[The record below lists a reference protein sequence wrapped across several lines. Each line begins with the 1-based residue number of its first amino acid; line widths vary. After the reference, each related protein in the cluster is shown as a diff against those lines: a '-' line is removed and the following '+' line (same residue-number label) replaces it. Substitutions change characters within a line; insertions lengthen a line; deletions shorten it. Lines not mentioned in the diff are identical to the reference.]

1 MRSAKASF
9 GHVTRRRFLTSAL
22 GISSLGL
29 FAISRT
35 WSRPAGAATHDPAL
49 SGRTRTLALHW
60 SPAAPPTFNPLFTTA
75 GSEQQV
81 ERLVLGALLKMND
94 NLVPVPDLAERWD
107 VSPDAKTYT
116 FYLHKNIRWSD
127 GRPLT
132 AEDVLFTFERGVDKR
147 TGSVWAARLGW
158 IEGAAAY
165 AQQKADRVTGL
176 EALDSH
182 TVRIRLAKP
191 HAGFLTILGNY
202 SGLGILPK
210 HVLKDVPPD
219 KLREHRFSM
228 APTVG
233 AGAFTFVKYESDQY
247 VELKR
252 NDNYFRGKV
261 TVERIFLKILQPD
274 VGLAQLQ
281 TGEVDFAM
289 VPVEEV
295 NRLKRD
301 PRLTIHSVRSP
312 SYMRIAINCQ
322 KPYLKDKR
330 VRQAMMYAIDRQGI
344 ADSIY
349 RGQAV
354 LVNSPIFGP
363 DWMGQPEF
371 NRYPFDPSK
380 AKALLREAG
389 WESNQ
394 KVALMISGR
403 HGKEQEAYEPIIQQ
417 QLRDVGMLVEMRRE
431 DYAAARKYTDVGDF
445 DLYSDGFGMY
455 RAEPSIPGDFFT
467 TRAIPPGGINY
478 VRYSNSTV
486 DQLFDQGLAVVDRT
500 KRKEIYTEIA
510 RILNDELPNIFLLSP
525 YWNYATSRRLQGFMP
540 PSYADN
546 YLWNAEEWS
555 VTE

>member
-1 MRSAKASF
+1 MKSSKLNGKR
-9 GHVTRRRFLTSAL
+9 VTRRHFLKSTLGASGGALLTASGGWPRSAE
-22 GISSLGL
+22 
-29 FAISRT
+29 
-35 WSRPAGAATHDPAL
+35 AATQAPAV
-49 SGRTRTLALHW
+49 SGRAGTVTLHW
-60 SPAAPPTFNPLFTTA
+60 SPAAPSTFSPLFTTA

-94 NLVPVPDLAERWD
+94 NLMPVPDLAERWD

-132 AEDVLFTFERGVDKR
+132 AEDVLFTFERGIDKR
-147 TGSVWAARLGW
+147 TGSVWAARLGS
-158 IEGAAAY
+158 IEGAADY
-165 AQQKADRVTGL
+165 AQQKADKVAGL
-176 EALDSH
+176 EALDPH

-210 HVLKDVPPD
+210 HILKDVPPD
-219 KLREHRFSM
+219 KLREHRFCI

-233 AGAFTFVKYESDQY
+233 AGAFTFVKYEPDQY
-247 VELKR
+247 VELRR
-252 NDNYFRGKV
+252 NDGYFRGKV
-261 TVERIFLKILQPD
+261 NVERMFLKILQPD

-281 TGEVDFAM
+281 TGEVDFAK
-289 VPVEEV
+289 VPIEDVD
-295 NRLKRD
+295 RLKRN
-301 PRLTIHSVRSP
+301 PRSNIHSARSP

-330 VRQAMMYAIDRQGI
+330 VRQAMMYAVDRQGI
-344 ADSIY
+344 VDTIY

-371 NRYPFDPSK
+371 NRYPFDP
-380 AKALLREAG
+380 AKARALLKEAG
-389 WESNQ
+389 WDPNQ
-394 KVALMISGR
+394 KVVLAVSPRL
-403 HGKEQEAYEPIIQQ
+403 KEQQAYEPIIHQ
-417 QLRDVGMLVEMRRE
+417 QLRDVGMLVEMRSE
-431 DYAAARKYTDVGDF
+431 DYAAARKRTDAGDF

-455 RAEPSIPGDFFT
+455 RAEPSILRDFFH
-467 TRAIPPGGINY
+467 TRAVPPAGINY
-478 VRYSNSTV
+478 VRYSNPTV
-486 DQLFDQGLAVVDRT
+486 DELFDQGLAVADRA

-510 RILNDELPNIFLLSP
+510 RILNDEPPNIFLLSP
-525 YWNYATSRRLQGFMP
+525 YWIYATNKRLQGFKP

-546 YLWNAEEWS
+546 YLWNAEEWTVS
-555 VTE
+555 G